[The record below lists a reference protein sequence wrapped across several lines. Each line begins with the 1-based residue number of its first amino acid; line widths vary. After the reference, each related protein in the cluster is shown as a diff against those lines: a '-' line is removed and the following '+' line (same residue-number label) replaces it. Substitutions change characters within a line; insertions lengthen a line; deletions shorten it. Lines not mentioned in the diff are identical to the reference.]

1 MKAIKLVNYYY
12 FEVSDSKIQTEEEPY
27 RILNEINT
35 FLDDIDCELKSDGTC
50 LWICRKG
57 TDGFVAGPLFPNEY
71 IVKEDGEVEL
81 IDKKDFDKMYRPIP
95 QKKTIDQ
102 VNVATESAWWDE
114 GYNACIDEI
123 LGDEK

>member
-1 MKAIKLVNYYY
+1 MKAIKLIDYYY
-12 FEVSDSKIQTEEEPY
+12 FEVCDSKIQTGEEPH

-35 FLDDIDCELKSDGTC
+35 FLEDIDCELKSDGTC

-81 IDKKDFDKMYRPIP
+81 IDKKDFDKMYRPMPEKEMILHFP
-95 QKKTIDQ
+95 EYRENDYAQGW
-102 VNVATESAWWDE
+102 N
-114 GYNACIDEI
+114 NCIDEI
-123 LGDEK
+123 LEEKI